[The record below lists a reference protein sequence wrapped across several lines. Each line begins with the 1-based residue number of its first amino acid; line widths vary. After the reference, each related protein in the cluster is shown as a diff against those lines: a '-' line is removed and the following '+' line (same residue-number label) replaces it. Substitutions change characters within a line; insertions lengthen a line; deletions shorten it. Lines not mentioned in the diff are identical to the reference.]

1 MSKLSK
7 VVPAS
12 EIRKHMS
19 KTAKPIWCPGCGTSI
34 ALGGLIRAMVESKIP
49 EEEFAVVTGIGCT
62 GRAHAY
68 VDYDSLQTPHGR
80 TLPVATGIKLA
91 RPKMHLI
98 VFSGDGDILGI
109 GGNHFIHAAR
119 RNIGITV
126 VLVNNFIYGMTG
138 GQVAP
143 TTPTA
148 DTASTAPYGN
158 LEAPFDTCSL
168 ALAAGATYVARTTAY
183 HVLQMVTFIGNG
195 IKNEG
200 FSVIEVLT
208 NCTTQYGRWNRKGS
222 SAQMLKWF
230 QKNSIS
236 LKRAAGLPPEKL
248 SGKFIT
254 GEFATGKRGELSAC
268 YLDLMAQQNKER
280 VDA

>member
-1 MSKLSK
+1 MSDLHK

-12 EIRKHMS
+12 EIRKHLS
-19 KTAKPIWCPGCGTSI
+19 KTSKRIWCPGCGTSI
-34 ALGGLIRAMVESKIP
+34 ALGGMIRAMVESEIP
-49 EEEFAVVTGIGCT
+49 EEEFAVISGIGCT

-68 VDYDSLQTPHGR
+68 VNYDSLQTPHGR
-80 TLPVATGIKLA
+80 TLPVATGIKLV

-98 VFSGDGDILGI
+98 VFSGDGDLVGI

-143 TTPTA
+143 TTPNA

-158 LEAPFDTCSL
+158 LEIPFDTCAL

-183 HVLQMVTFIGNG
+183 HVRQMVSFIGKG

-200 FSVIEVLT
+200 FSVIEVLS
-208 NCTTQYGRWNRKGS
+208 NCTTQYGRMNRKGS

-230 QKNSIS
+230 QKNSVS
-236 LKRAAGLPPEKL
+236 LKKAADLSPEKL

-254 GEFATGKRGELSAC
+254 GEFATGKRGELSAF
-268 YLDLMAQQNKER
+268 YRDLTAQKNKER

>member
-1 MSKLSK
+1 

-12 EIRKHMS
+12 EIRKHLS
-19 KTAKPIWCPGCGTSI
+19 KTAKRIWCPGCGTSI
-34 ALGGLIRAMVESKIP
+34 ALGGMIRAMVESKIP
-49 EEEFAVVTGIGCT
+49 EDEFAVITGIGCT

-80 TLPVATGIKLA
+80 TLPVATGVKLA

-98 VFSGDGDILGI
+98 VFSGDGDLLGI

-143 TTPTA
+143 TTPNA
-148 DTASTAPYGN
+148 DKASTAPYGN
-158 LEAPFDTCSL
+158 LEAPFDTCAL

-183 HVLQMVTFIGNG
+183 HVRQMVTFIGNG
-195 IKNEG
+195 IQNEG
-200 FSVIEVLT
+200 FSVIEVLA

-230 QKNSIS
+230 QKNSVS
-236 LKRAAGLPPEKL
+236 LKKAAGLSPEKL
-248 SGKFIT
+248 SGKYIT
-254 GEFATGKRGELSAC
+254 GEFTTGKRTELSAC
-268 YLDLMAQQNKER
+268 YLDLIAQRNKER

>member
-1 MSKLSK
+1 MSDLHK

-12 EIRKHMS
+12 EIRKRLNKTS
-19 KTAKPIWCPGCGTSI
+19 KRIWCPGCGTGI
-34 ALGGLIRAMVESKIP
+34 ALGGMIRAMVESEIP
-49 EEEFAVVTGIGCT
+49 EEDFAVISGIGCT
-62 GRAHAY
+62 GRAHAC

-80 TLPVATGIKLA
+80 TLAVATGIKLA
-91 RPKMHLI
+91 RPKVHPI
-98 VFSGDGDILGI
+98 IFSGDGDLLGI

-119 RNIGITV
+119 RNIGVTV
-126 VLVNNFIYGMTG
+126 VFVNNFTYGMTG

-143 TTPTA
+143 TTPHA

-183 HVLQMVTFIGNG
+183 HVRQMVKFIGNG
-195 IKNEG
+195 IRNDG
-200 FSVIEVLT
+200 FSVIEVLA
-208 NCTTQYGRWNRKGS
+208 NCTTQYGRMNRKGT
-222 SAQMLKWF
+222 SAQMLKF
-230 QKNSIS
+230 YQKNSVS
-236 LKRAAGLPPEKL
+236 LKRAADLPPEKL

-254 GEFATGKRGELSAC
+254 GEFVTVKRGELSAG
-268 YLDLMAQQNKER
+268 YRDLIAQKSKER

>member
-1 MSKLSK
+1 MSKLDK

-12 EIRKHMS
+12 EIRKHLS
-19 KTAKPIWCPGCGTSI
+19 KTAKRIWCPGCGTSI
-34 ALGGLIRAMVESKIP
+34 ALGGMIRAMVESKIP
-49 EEEFAVVTGIGCT
+49 EEAFAVITGIGCT

-98 VFSGDGDILGI
+98 VFSGDGDLLGI

-143 TTPTA
+143 TTPNA
-148 DTASTAPYGN
+148 DKASTAPYGN
-158 LEAPFDTCSL
+158 LEAPFDTCAL

-183 HVLQMVTFIGNG
+183 HVRQMVTFIGNG
-195 IKNEG
+195 IQNEG
-200 FSVIEVLT
+200 FSVIEVLA

-230 QKNSIS
+230 QKNSVS
-236 LKRAAGLPPEKL
+236 LKKAAGLSPEKL
-248 SGKFIT
+248 SGKYIT
-254 GEFATGKRGELSAC
+254 GEFAAGKRTELSAC
-268 YLDLMAQQNKER
+268 YLDLIAQRNKER